1 MVQYYKHFLLNIF
14 LTNNLSTTEEING
27 FRLDGMKI
35 MSHCIS
41 GGKQVIK
48 FANMSNHGQVKNET
62 TI

>member
-1 MVQYYKHFLLNIF
+1 
-14 LTNNLSTTEEING
+14 
-27 FRLDGMKI
+27 

-62 TI
+62 VI